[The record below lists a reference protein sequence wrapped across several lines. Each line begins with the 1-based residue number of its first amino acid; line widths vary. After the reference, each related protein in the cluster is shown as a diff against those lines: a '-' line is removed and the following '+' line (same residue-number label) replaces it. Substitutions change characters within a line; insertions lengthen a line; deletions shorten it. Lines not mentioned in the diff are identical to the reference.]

1 MVTGGGHTR
10 ACHARLSNH
19 WLPRFLSRF
28 WFADVTRHSRIPSA
42 LTKYGANLFRPV
54 VASANQKAA
63 TTSTRYAR
71 PRRDYGT
78 IFWVNLRRARL
89 REASVRLATQEA
101 LLCPC
106 WWKECTWFGALWG
119 GVEKQSLHNLAR
131 KMNLRLSNSAPIVMH
146 CDYIQVL
153 ENVRRIGMEMVNKW
167 SIPTRCARRLGVYR
181 YGCEGGHA
189 RRKRFRQL
197 FNLDWDVG
205 NVWIYHHFFPWK

>member
-1 MVTGGGHTR
+1 MREIKAFHMVTGGGHTR

-28 WFADVTRHSRIPSA
+28 WFADVTRHSRVPSA

-54 VASANQKAA
+54 VASANQNAA

-119 GVEKQSLHNLAR
+119 GLKAILAQPGTKGA
-131 KMNLRLSNSAPIVMH
+131 KMKLRLSNSASIVMYF
-146 CDYIQVL
+146 DYIQVL
-153 ENVRRIGMEMVNKW
+153 ENVSRNGMETVN
-167 SIPTRCARRLGVYR
+167 TNAVCT
-181 YGCEGGHA
+181 
-189 RRKRFRQL
+189 
-197 FNLDWDVG
+197 
-205 NVWIYHHFFPWK
+205 